1 MTRLLFLVDNTTLGD
16 TFINIASDDNAPLV
30 VYISHTA
37 NYDEILDFRTKTY
50 LLSQTE
56 FSSLTKS
63 GVDWNKNLSPW
74 PVDRIAKGVGP
85 FGGKAD
91 VFLKEL
97 ESEVVDELSKLKLKP
112 SAIYIAGYSLAGL
125 FALYS
130 LYKTDYFDGAACCS
144 GSLWYPGFVDFVKN
158 NEFCKPPKRMYMS
171 LGDKESSVK
180 NQVFAS
186 VEDKTREVF
195 ELYKEQGINVK
206 FEMNHGNHMTD
217 VDNRVAKGISNLLT
231 GWQ

>member
-1 MTRLLFLVDNTTLGD
+1 MSIYD
-16 TFINIASDDNAPLV
+16 TFLNIASDDNTPLV
-30 VYISHTA
+30 VYITHTA
-37 NYDEILDFRTKTY
+37 NCSEMMDFRTKTY
-50 LLSQTE
+50 LLSHIE

-63 GVDWNKNLSPW
+63 GVDWNKHLSPW
-74 PVDRIAKGVGP
+74 PADRIVKGIGP
-85 FGGKAD
+85 FDGKAD
-91 VFLKEL
+91 IFLKEL
-97 ESEVVDELSKLKLKP
+97 EREVIDELSLHHRKP

-130 LYKTDYFDGAACCS
+130 LYKTDLFDGAACCS
-144 GSLWYPGFVDFVKN
+144 GSMWYPGFTDFVKR
-158 NEFCKPPKRMYMS
+158 NEFRKPPKRLYLS

-195 ELYKEQGINVK
+195 EFYKGKGINVK
-206 FEMNHGNHMTD
+206 FEMNPGNHMTD
-217 VDNRVAKGISNLLT
+217 VDDRVAKGISTLLT